1 MTLPFTLPDWLPS
14 WALLLLALPVLLWA
28 LAFLLMPFSVFG
40 VKARL
45 EALEAQVDAL
55 QDDLRTISMRMSGAL
70 SPGSRSSDAF
80 EDVPDFGRLKKSR
93 TSLAPEVEEELP
105 PPPRGEPVPTPQSVR
120 ERLSPMPQPL
130 RERLSPTPQPSRPR
144 RTEPRLD

>member
-14 WALLLLALPVLLWA
+14 WAVLLLALPVLLWA
-28 LAFLLMPFSVFG
+28 MAFLLMPFSVFG

-55 QDDLRTISMRMSGAL
+55 QDDLRMISMRMSGAL
-70 SPGSRSSDAF
+70 PPATRSSDAY

-93 TSLAPEVEEELP
+93 ASFAPEVEEELP
-105 PPPRGEPVPTPQSVR
+105 PPPSREPVPTPQSVR
-120 ERLSPMPQPL
+120 ERLSPTPQPL